1 MRYLTETRDRIYVK
15 GYGFLSFAKNRAL
28 VIGKSF
34 LILQRLPVTLP
45 ERGLSKKR
53 QKHQVIWFEIRL
65 QRRLQGFLKGS
76 SFFERIQLFVQ
87 GNIQHTPRK
96 QQQFINEL

>member
-34 LILQRLPVTLP
+34 LTLQPLLVTLP
-45 ERGLSKKR
+45 ERGLSKKTTEAPGDVVR
-53 QKHQVIWFEIRL
+53 NKIAEKTTNLLERIL
-65 QRRLQGFLKGS
+65 
-76 SFFERIQLFVQ
+76 FFERIQLFVQ